1 MHCHLR
7 SPVPSVV
14 PGFTHEL
21 SRPVMHSHTSS
32 IIELLMTR
40 QIFTGPF
47 LDWLPDIQAFL
58 LRLLC
63 RSQLICVINL
73 QATRAYNLGSWL
85 NHSRR
90 LLSLEMLRYWRVP
103 LNLTRLS
110 YSGHSTVE
118 HCLIRVDDEDVAA
131 TTMTMMSALRWE
143 DVAYQHI
150 TDLLAT
156 STVYTS
162 QRSTCPNTKESTIV
176 WWRRRR
182 GRCLADQRHSNPQ
195 VCLIFLRF
203 RRLWLRLQ
211 SWLMP
216 QSPHRLRND
225 LKCVEWDVKPCEIQ
239 SLDFVFMHFQSCPW
253 VI

>member
-1 MHCHLR
+1 
-7 SPVPSVV
+7 
-14 PGFTHEL
+14 
-21 SRPVMHSHTSS
+21 
-32 IIELLMTR
+32 MTQ

-47 LDWLPDIQAFL
+47 SDWLPDVEAFL
-58 LRLLC
+58 LLC
-63 RSQLICVINL
+63 RSHLMCVINL
-73 QATRAYNLGSWL
+73 QATRAFYLGSWL
-85 NHSRR
+85 NHGRR
-90 LLSLEMLRYWRVP
+90 LLSLDMRRYWRVP

-118 HCLIRVDDEDVAA
+118 RCLTRVDGEDVAA

-162 QRSTCPNTKESTIV
+162 QRSTCPNTKESTTV

-239 SLDFVFMHFQSCPW
+239 SLHFVFMHFQSRPW
-253 VI
+253 VNYPISPPLSCLDPRT